1 MTIHTV
7 EIVGGGLAGLSLG
20 LGLRARGVP
29 VRIIEAGNYP
39 RHRVCG
45 EFITG
50 LDEDTRRELQL
61 TDILAGARPA
71 RSVLWSEPGY
81 PVLRH
86 NLPEAALCLSR
97 YRLDEAMASA
107 FTAAGGELRTGCRG
121 PSDAQP
127 GRIMAS
133 GRRPQASSR
142 WVGLKQ
148 HFHELDLRE
157 DLELHLGH
165 GAYVGLTRIEGP
177 AVNVCGLFPRPGRG
191 EACGLIDRVRAAG
204 LTSLARRLASATAV
218 KATACAVAGLDYSRP
233 ASQPAALGDY
243 HGLIPPFTGHGM
255 TVAMQSAAL
264 AARRLEAW
272 ALGRLTWDET
282 LSLLQQ
288 DWRRRFARKLAWGRV
303 LHPWLLAPHGRRVVH
318 LLHRFRLLP
327 FGPLYRLCH

>member
-1 MTIHTV
+1 MHTV
-7 EIVGGGLAGLSLG
+7 EIIGGGLAGLALG

-29 VRIIEAGNYP
+29 VRLIEAGNYP

-50 LDEDTRRELQL
+50 LDHDTRQELQL
-61 TDILAGARPA
+61 TDILAGARQA
-71 RSVLWSEPGY
+71 RGVLWAEPGR
-81 PVLRH
+81 PSVRH
-86 NLPEAALCLSR
+86 NLPEVALCLSR

-107 FTAAGGELRTGCRG
+107 FAAAGGDLRTGCRG

-127 GRIMAS
+127 GRIMAT

-148 HFHELDLRE
+148 HFHQLDLRE
-157 DLELHLGH
+157 DLELHLGQ
-165 GAYVGLTRIEGP
+165 GAYVGLTRIEGR

-204 LTSLARRLASATAV
+204 LASLALRLESATPVEAS
-218 KATACAVAGLDYSRP
+218 ACAVAGLDYGRP
-233 ASQPAALGDY
+233 APQPAALGDY

-264 AARRLEAW
+264 AARRLEPW
-272 ALGRLTWDET
+272 ARGRFAWDET
-282 LSLLQQ
+282 LALLQQ
-288 DWRRRFARKLAWGRV
+288 DLRRRFARKLAWGRV

-318 LLHRFRLLP
+318 LLHRWGALP
-327 FGPLYRLCH
+327 LGPLYRLCH

>member
-1 MTIHTV
+1 MHTV
-7 EIVGGGLAGLSLG
+7 EIIGGGLAGLALG

-29 VRIIEAGNYP
+29 VRIIEAGKYP

-50 LDEDTRRELQL
+50 LDHDTRRELQL
-61 TDILAGARPA
+61 TDILAGARQA
-71 RSVLWSEPGY
+71 RGVLWSEPGR
-81 PVLRH
+81 PSVRH
-86 NLPEAALCLSR
+86 DLPEVALCLSR
-97 YRLDEAMASA
+97 YHLDESMASA
-107 FTAAGGELRTGCRG
+107 FAAAGGDLRTGCRG

-133 GRRPQASSR
+133 GRRPQAGSR

-148 HFHELDLRE
+148 HFHQLDLRE
-157 DLELHLGH
+157 DLELHLGQ
-165 GAYVGLTRIEGP
+165 GAYVGLTQIEGR

-204 LTSLARRLASATAV
+204 LASLALRLESATPVEAS
-218 KATACAVAGLDYSRP
+218 ACAVAGLDYGRP
-233 ASQPAALGDY
+233 ASQLAALGDY

-264 AARRLEAW
+264 AARRLEPW
-272 ALGRLTWDET
+272 ARGRFAWDET
-282 LSLLQQ
+282 LALLQQ
-288 DWRRRFARKLAWGRV
+288 DLRRRFARKLAWGRV

-318 LLHRFRLLP
+318 LLHRWGALP
-327 FGPLYRLCH
+327 LGPLYRLCH

>member
-1 MTIHTV
+1 MHTV

-29 VRIIEAGNYP
+29 VRILEAGNYP

-50 LDEDTRRELQL
+50 LDENTRRELQL
-61 TDILAGARPA
+61 TDILAGARLA
-71 RSVLWSEPGY
+71 RRVSWSEPGR
-81 PVLRH
+81 PVLRY

-107 FTAAGGELRTGCRG
+107 FVAAGGDLRTGCRG
-121 PSDAQP
+121 PTETQP

-133 GRRPQASSR
+133 GRRPQAGSR
-142 WVGLKQ
+142 WIGLKQ
-148 HFHELDLRE
+148 HFQELDLQD
-157 DLELHLGH
+157 DLELHLGE
-165 GAYVGLTRIEGP
+165 GAYVGLTRIEGS

-191 EACGLIDRVRAAG
+191 EGCTLIDRINAAG
-204 LTSLARRLASATAV
+204 LTSLARRLRTAHAV
-218 KATACAVAGLDYSRP
+218 EATACAVAGLDYGRP
-233 ASQPAALGDY
+233 MPQAAALGDY

-255 TVAMQSAAL
+255 TVALQSAAL

-272 ALGRLTWDET
+272 ARGRSTWDGT
-282 LSLLQQ
+282 LSLLQE
-288 DWRRRFARKLAWGRV
+288 DLRRRFARKLTWGRV

>member
-7 EIVGGGLAGLSLG
+7 EIVGGGLAVLSLG

-29 VRIIEAGNYP
+29 ARLIEAGSYP

-61 TDILAGARPA
+61 TDILAGARLA
-71 RSVLWSEPGY
+71 RSVSWSEPGR
-81 PVLRH
+81 PVLRYD
-86 NLPEAALCLSR
+86 LPEAALCLSR

-107 FTAAGGELRTGCRG
+107 FAAAGGDLRTGCRG
-121 PSDAQP
+121 PSEARP

-133 GRRPQASSR
+133 GRRPQAGSR

-148 HFHELDLRE
+148 HFRGLDLRD
-157 DLELHLGH
+157 DLELHLGR
-165 GAYVGLTRIEGP
+165 GAYVGLTRIEGST
-177 AVNVCGLFPRPGRG
+177 VNVCGLFPRPGRG
-191 EACGLIDRVRAAG
+191 EGCGLIDRISAAG
-204 LTSLARRLASATAV
+204 LTSLAQRLGSATALE
-218 KATACAVAGLDYSRP
+218 ATACAVAGLDYGRP
-233 ASQPAALGDY
+233 APQPAALGDY

-272 ALGRLTWDET
+272 ARGRLTWDET
-282 LSLLQQ
+282 LSLLQH

>member
-1 MTIHTV
+1 MHTV
-7 EIVGGGLAGLSLG
+7 EIIGGGLAGLSLG

-29 VRIIEAGNYP
+29 VRLIEAGSYP

-61 TDILAGARPA
+61 TDILAGARMA
-71 RSVLWSEPGY
+71 RSVLWSEPRH

-86 NLPEAALCLSR
+86 NLPEPAFCLSR
-97 YRLDEAMASA
+97 YRMDEAMASA
-107 FTAAGGELRTGCRG
+107 FRAAGGELRTGCRG
-121 PSDAQP
+121 PSDAQA
-127 GRIMAS
+127 GRILAS

-148 HFHELDLRE
+148 HFQELDLRE

-165 GAYVGLTRIEGP
+165 GAYVGLTRIEGS
-177 AVNVCGLFPRPGRG
+177 AVNVCGLFPRPDRG
-191 EACGLIDRVRAAG
+191 EGCRLIDHIRAAG
-204 LTSLARRLASATAV
+204 LASLAQRLESATADE
-218 KATACAVAGLDYSRP
+218 TTSCAVAGLDYGRP
-233 ASQPAALGDY
+233 APQRAALGDC

-255 TVAMQSAAL
+255 TVAMQGAAL

-272 ALGRLTWDET
+272 ARGRLTWDET

-288 DWRRRFARKLAWGRV
+288 DFRRRFARKLAWGRA
-303 LHPWLLAPHGRRVVH
+303 LHPWLLAPHGRRIVH
-318 LLHRFRLLP
+318 LLHRWRLLP